1 MPHRRRI
8 SRFWLIALLFM
19 AAVTLR
25 ALAAGFSYLPIL
37 DDSIQY
43 INFQNST
50 SFWKLI
56 LQEGLF
62 ASRPMAAVTDLFFV
76 GLFRNMLIV
85 PVILF
90 SLMHGLSGALF
101 QRLFEKRFGTGIGFC
116 ILYAR
121 LPLGVEGT
129 YWLSASSRIV
139 PGLLFTALAAVLL
152 EDYMEKGGRWRIA
165 LYAPLMLLSYSFYEQ
180 ILVLSVT
187 LAALQF
193 LSSVRHTRRARAALC
208 AIPMAVL
215 YFAFTGIF
223 SAFVSTG
230 AMSARM
236 ELVLP
241 NTPWYFD
248 AFLPEVV
255 RQVGAAFLK
264 GGVRTLVTGFW
275 RGLCGSLSF
284 SGTLY
289 LLLSAAAG
297 VCVFLLSRPTTTRRV
312 TRLSG
317 WGGALIWGFLL
328 ALAPVTPY
336 FVIANPWFSLRATVA
351 SFVGAGILTDL
362 LLRAVLRRQT
372 AYAAVC
378 GVLMTVCLI
387 AGASEVRDYRAAAG
401 LDDTIAQAILE
412 KKDEMQGR
420 VGILALEEFALT
432 EQNYAYH
439 EHIASAAS
447 SDWSLYGKL
456 VAVCGEE
463 LPFSPV
469 PLATKGFS
477 FYRGWNTEQKRITG
491 FDQLWAWDA
500 SACTLTPL
508 TAELRPGTEH
518 DCDLYLPDGSL
529 WGSVWE
535 EEGYGY
541 IRISLD
547 NAP

>member
-1 MPHRRRI
+1 MPKRKRI
-8 SRFWLIALLFM
+8 SRFWLIAALFM

-25 ALAAGFSYLPIL
+25 ALSAGFSYLPIL

-62 ASRPMAAVTDLFFV
+62 ASRPMAAITDLFFV
-76 GLFRNMLIV
+76 GLFRDALIV
-85 PVILF
+85 PVIFF

-101 QRLFEKRFGTGIGFC
+101 LRLFEKRFGTGIGFAV
-116 ILYAR
+116 LYAL

-139 PGLLFTALAAVLL
+139 PGLFFTALAAALL
-152 EDYMEKGGRWRIA
+152 DSYMEQGGRWKIL
-165 LYAPLMLLSYSFYEQ
+165 LYAPVILLSYSFYEQ

-187 LAALQF
+187 LSALQF
-193 LSSVRHTRRARAALC
+193 LSSVRHTHRARAALW
-208 AIPMAVL
+208 AIPMAAV

-223 SAFVSTG
+223 SAYVSAG

-236 ELVLP
+236 ELALP
-241 NTPWYFD
+241 NSPWYFD
-248 AFLPEVV
+248 AFLPEVL
-255 RQVGAAFLK
+255 RQIGAAFLK
-264 GGVRTLVTGFW
+264 GGARTLAVGFV

-284 SGTLY
+284 GGILCV
-289 LLLSAAAG
+289 LLAVGAG
-297 VCVFLLSRPTTTRRV
+297 VLVFLLTRPTTTRRV

-317 WGGALIWGFLL
+317 WGSAALWGFLL

-336 FVIANPWFSLRATVA
+336 FIIANPWFSLRATTA
-351 SFVGAGILTDL
+351 SFVGAGILLDL
-362 LLRAVLRRQT
+362 LLRVLLRRQT

-378 GVLMTVCLI
+378 GVWMTVCLI
-387 AGASEVRDYRAAAG
+387 AGFSEVRDYREAAR
-401 LDDTIAQAILE
+401 LDEILAHE
-412 KKDEMQGR
+412 ILAHDAEMQGR
-420 VGILALEEFALT
+420 VGILALEEFLLP

-439 EHIASAAS
+439 EHIASAGS

-456 VAVCGEE
+456 TAIRGEE
-463 LPFSPV
+463 LDFSPV

-477 FYRGWNTEQKRITG
+477 FYHGWNTSIKRLSG
-491 FDQLWAWDA
+491 YDQLWAWDA
-500 SACTLTPL
+500 DTQSLSRL
-508 TAELRPGTEH
+508 TAQLRTGTEH
-518 DCDLYLPDGSL
+518 DFDLYLPDGTL

-535 EEGYGY
+535 EDGYGY
-541 IRISLD
+541 IKISEK
-547 NAP
+547 N